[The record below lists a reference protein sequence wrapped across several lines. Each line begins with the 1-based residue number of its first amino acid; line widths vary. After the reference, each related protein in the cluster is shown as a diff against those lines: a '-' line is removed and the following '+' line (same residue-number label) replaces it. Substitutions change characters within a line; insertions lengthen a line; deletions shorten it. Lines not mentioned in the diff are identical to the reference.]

1 MGGQCSRHA
10 DLLTRNSSLMLLRR
24 RTYDFTKRA
33 VDLCLGAVGLIAT
46 APVQAGI
53 AVAVLLTLGRP
64 ILFRQRRPGRDG
76 EIFELLK
83 FRTMRHPETE
93 HDTDEQRLTSI
104 GKLLRASSLDELPSL
119 WNVLRGDMSL
129 VGPRPLLVEYLDLY
143 TQEQARRHEV
153 RPGITGLAQVR
164 GRNEL
169 DWHDKFDLDVD
180 YVDRRCLLL
189 DLTIL
194 LQTVH
199 TVAMRRGIS
208 RSGYATVPVFSGRE
222 GDDDGER

>member
-1 MGGQCSRHA
+1 MGGQRSRNA
-10 DLLTRNSSLMLLRR
+10 DLLTRNSSLLLLRR
-24 RTYDFTKRA
+24 RSYDFTKR
-33 VDLCLGAVGLIAT
+33 VLDLCLAAVGLIAT

-53 AVAVLLTLGRP
+53 AVTVLITLGRP
-64 ILFRQRRPGRDG
+64 ILFRQPRPGRNG

-83 FRTMRHPETE
+83 FRTMRHPKTE
-93 HDTDEQRLTSI
+93 QDTDEQRLTSI

-119 WNVLRGDMSL
+119 WNVVRGEMSL

-143 TQEQARRHEV
+143 TKEQARRHEV

-189 DLTIL
+189 DLSIL

-199 TVAMRRGIS
+199 TVAIRRGIS
-208 RSGYATVPVFSGRE
+208 RSGYATMPVFSGSE
-222 GDDDGER
+222 GDDDGGS